1 MNREC
6 VVPGGAG
13 IYPLQGDVKSSAGN
27 NTVVVTGLNG
37 VALGSQTLVGGQ
49 VHQYNPAT
57 NNWEPTLRATVQ
69 VNSITVSDDPYISV
83 NVTKPVLVNGA

>member
-1 MNREC
+1 MNREV

-13 IYPLQGDVKSSAGN
+13 IYPLQGDVTS
-27 NTVVVTGLNG
+27 TVGSNSVRVSGFLG
-37 VALGSQTLVGGQ
+37 VPLGTQTVAGGQ

-69 VNSITVSDDPYISV
+69 VNSITASDDPYISV
-83 NVTKPVLVNGA
+83 NVPKAVKVNGA

>member
-6 VVPGGAG
+6 VIPGGAG
-13 IYPLQGDVKSSAGN
+13 IYPLQGDVKSRAGN
-27 NTVVVTGLNG
+27 STVQVTGLNS
-37 VALGSQTLVGGQ
+37 VPLGTQTLVGGQ

-83 NVTKPVLVNGA
+83 NVPKAVKVNGA